1 MPTTLC
7 PATHPIRN
15 GHWVTCDLPGGHGPR
30 HEGMRD
36 GVNHHWHADLRDP
49 AYLTVAHYPPNV
61 AQSLLDTRRGA
72 W

>member
-1 MPTTLC
+1 
-7 PATHPIRN
+7 
-15 GHWVTCDLPGGHGPR
+15 
-30 HEGMRD
+30 MRD